1 MRKGRPQQEEPA
13 SWLATFGD
21 MATLLLTF
29 YVMIYASCTY
39 KPGQWE
45 TARSALEKVLAVL
58 PGKSGTTLVS
68 SAGHG
73 LLPGQNSV
81 VPLFGAGGRFTQQ
94 EWIQIEE
101 SLQEALTPGGGA
113 PEEAV
118 SERSLDGESVDAMV
132 EIEPTEGGVVFRLS
146 EPIAFRRSQ
155 ADLSPALRPFL
166 RTLSGVVRERECEIL
181 VEGHTCDLPIH
192 TARFASNW
200 ELSGARAAEVV
211 RFLLS
216 QGIPGDSV
224 SAVACGEFHP
234 RVPNVDEDSR
244 RRNRRVDIQIT
255 FEDLQEPLL
264 EG

>member
-1 MRKGRPQQEEPA
+1 MRKERPKQEEPA

-45 TARSALEKVLAVL
+45 TAQSALERMLAVL
-58 PGKSGTTLVS
+58 PGQSGASLVS
-68 SAGHG
+68 TAGHG

-81 VPLFGAGGRFTQQ
+81 VPLFGAGGRFSRE
-94 EWIQIEE
+94 EWAQIEK
-101 SLQEALTPGGGA
+101 SLHSALTPGGGKTA
-113 PEEAV
+113 EGMSEET
-118 SERSLDGESVDAMV
+118 LDGESADAMV

-146 EPIAFRRSQ
+146 EPIAFRKSQ
-155 ADLSPALRPFL
+155 ADLNSTIRPFL
-166 RTLSGVVRERECEIL
+166 RTVSDVVRERECEIL

-211 RFLLS
+211 RFLVG
-216 QGIPGDSV
+216 QGILENTV
-224 SAVACGEFHP
+224 SAVACGEFYP

-255 FEDLQEPLL
+255 FES
-264 EG
+264 